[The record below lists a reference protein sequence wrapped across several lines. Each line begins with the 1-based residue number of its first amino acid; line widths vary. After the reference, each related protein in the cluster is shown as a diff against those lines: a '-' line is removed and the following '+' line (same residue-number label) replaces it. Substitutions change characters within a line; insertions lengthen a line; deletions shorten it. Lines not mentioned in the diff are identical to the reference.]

1 MNQISSLAP
10 NRENF
15 LAQNVQSPMT
25 DGISHVFH
33 QIEGESNVVQTQET
47 GGRGFVDLE
56 QMAQVS
62 PAMALADITR
72 TGQVDGVIT

>member
-1 MNQISSLAP
+1 M
-10 NRENF
+10 
-15 LAQNVQSPMT
+15 AQNVQSPEA

-62 PAMALADITR
+62 PAMALADIT
-72 TGQVDGVIT
+72 